1 MAADCG
7 IDNKT
12 AVDTLECQAHPMSMT
27 RPVTEW
33 MLAILTRTFNWTAV
47 NPLPSTPPLQPTAF
61 KLGAGALVTN
71 LGSQP
76 PATWPTFLKLYG
88 QKAAGAAAAAS
99 LAIWPVLPELVRH
112 WFYALCLSMTLGAL
126 WDFWCC
132 MAVAFAGIPVR
143 MCVWWG
149 GGAELGEK
157 MRGLASAGIWV
168 CSKGLGVVGG
178 PVKGGGVFAGILVP
192 VHDTGGAVGLLVLHG
207 GCLCRHSGEDVGVCV
222 CGGGGGTAR
231 G

>member
-1 MAADCG
+1 M
-7 IDNKT
+7 
-12 AVDTLECQAHPMSMT
+12 
-27 RPVTEW
+27 
-33 MLAILTRTFNWTAV
+33 
-47 NPLPSTPPLQPTAF
+47 
-61 KLGAGALVTN
+61 TN

-168 CSKGLGVVGG
+168 CFKGPRVVGG
-178 PVKGGGVFAGILVP
+178 QWKGGDMLCLSMTLGALWDFWCCMAVAFAGIPVRQGWGGGVGGAFAGKPLRRGTTRV
-192 VHDTGGAVGLLVLHG
+192 LLLQ
-207 GCLCRHSGEDVGVCV
+207 
-222 CGGGGGTAR
+222 
-231 G
+231 